1 MKSNQIV
8 LLDGGI
14 GQEIYKR
21 AGSPESKTLW
31 SLQIMR
37 DNPDIVVGVHKD
49 FINAGSKVLSL
60 NNYAATPSNIS
71 EEVIKKA
78 NGSVDS

>member
-21 AGSPESKTLW
+21 AGSPESQTLW
-31 SLQIMR
+31 SLQVMR
-37 DNPDIVVGVHKD
+37 DNPETVIGVHVD
-49 FINAGSKVLSL
+49 FINAGSKERIPLGPNFDISCLSL
-60 NNYAATPSNIS
+60 TRSDCPNQ
-71 EEVIKKA
+71 
-78 NGSVDS
+78 